1 MPIVNLPGADL
12 YYEVHGPEGAPA
24 LVFAHGAGG
33 NHLSWWQQVP
43 HFARRY
49 RCVTFDHRGFG
60 QSRDLDGRSS
70 EAFVDDLTGLLDALA
85 IVRATFVAQS
95 MGGWT
100 CLNFALRDPGR
111 VERLLMADTHGGL
124 RSPEVDAAIAAA
136 RQAPPPALPEG
147 VHIAAG
153 PTMAEEQPEL
163 AFLYSQIEA
172 LNPRAD
178 PADLRRRLAS
188 IGEPAAADV
197 ANLTFPVLFVVGEED
212 PLIPPS
218 VIEAAAACF
227 PNARVERV
235 PRAGH
240 SVYFERPAVFNRLLA
255 ELLALV
261 T

>member
-1 MPIVNLPGADL
+1 MPTVNLPGVDL

-24 LVFAHGAGG
+24 IVFAHGAGG
-33 NHLSWWQQVP
+33 NHISWWQQVP
-43 HFARRY
+43 HFARRH

-60 QSRDLDGRSS
+60 QSRGLDGRAS
-70 EAFVDDLTGLLDALA
+70 EAFVDDLTALLDSLA

-100 CLNFALRDPGR
+100 CLNFALRDPVR

-124 RSPEVDAAIAAA
+124 RSPAVDAALAAA
-136 RQAPPPALPEG
+136 RQSPPPSLPEG

-163 AFLYSQIEA
+163 AFLYGQVEA
-172 LNPRAD
+172 LNPRTD
-178 PADLRRRLAS
+178 PGDLRRRLAS
-188 IGEPAAADV
+188 IGEPAAEDV
-197 ANLTFPVLFVVGEED
+197 AKLTFPVLFVVGEED
-212 PLIPPS
+212 PLIPPP

-235 PRAGH
+235 PRTGH
-240 SVYFERPAVFNRLLA
+240 SVYWERAARFN
-255 ELLALV
+255 ELLEAFL
-261 T
+261 TEG

>member
-1 MPIVNLPGADL
+1 MPVVNLPGVDL

-24 LVFAHGAGG
+24 IVFAHGAGG
-33 NHLSWWQQVP
+33 NHISWWQQVP
-43 HFARRY
+43 YFARRY

-60 QSRDLDGRSS
+60 QSRALDGRAG
-70 EAFVDDLTGLLDALA
+70 EAFVDDLSGLLDALA

-100 CLNFALRDPGR
+100 CLNFALRDPAR

-124 RSPEVDAAIAAA
+124 RSPEIDAALAAA

-153 PTMAEEQPEL
+153 PTMAAEQPAL
-163 AFLYSQIEA
+163 AFLYGQIEA
-172 LNPRAD
+172 LNPPRDRA
-178 PADLRRRLAS
+178 ALREQLAA

-197 ANLTFPVLFVVGEED
+197 ARLPVPVLFIVGEED
-212 PLIPPS
+212 PLIPPP

-227 PNARVERV
+227 PHARVERV
-235 PRAGH
+235 PNTGH
-240 SVYFERPAVFNRLLA
+240 SVYWERAARFNELLERFLA
-255 ELLALV
+255 EG
-261 T
+261 